1 MDEDGALEGMERWGM
16 RWGGDE
22 PVAPAKGPFENC

>member
-1 MDEDGALEGMERWGM
+1 MKMGRWEGMEELGM
-16 RWGGDE
+16 LWGGTE